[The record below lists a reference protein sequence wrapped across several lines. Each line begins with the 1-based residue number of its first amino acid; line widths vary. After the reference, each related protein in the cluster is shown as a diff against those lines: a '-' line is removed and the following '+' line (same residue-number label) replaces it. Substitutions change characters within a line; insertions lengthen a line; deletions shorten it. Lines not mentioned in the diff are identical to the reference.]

1 MPGKPRG
8 RFKNL
13 DERQREALA
22 EYLTA
27 RIDYLRAERK
37 YTQQILNALQ
47 DPQRGD
53 NRRIKQFVSDVL
65 GPARGRMR
73 TAQLTAMSEATDMD
87 RIADLM
93 PGIVGGVAQAVD
105 IPMLFAALNID
116 TDLTDQIVDRATPV
130 VRRFMATAARNR
142 QAAG

>member
-1 MPGKPRG
+1 MPGRPRG

-22 EYLTA
+22 EYLIA

-37 YTQQILNALQ
+37 YAQQMLNALQ
-47 DPQRGD
+47 DPTRGD
-53 NRRIKQFVSDVL
+53 NKRIRHFVSDVL
-65 GPARGRMR
+65 APARGRMR
-73 TAQLTAMSEATDMD
+73 TAQLSAMSEATDVD
-87 RIADLM
+87 RLTDLV

-130 VRRFMATAARNR
+130 VRRFMATAARSR